1 MLLIVDFTDT
11 ANHKSVID
19 VDLGFAVKHDIRIL
33 WSSKKVTEIQIYN
46 FKKEAMQFLLTICDH
61 I

>member
-11 ANHKSVID
+11 ANHKSVSD

-33 WSSKKVTEIQIYN
+33 
-46 FKKEAMQFLLTICDH
+46 
-61 I
+61 

>member
-33 WSSKKVTEIQIYN
+33 
-46 FKKEAMQFLLTICDH
+46 
-61 I
+61 